1 LEILSAAAELNRRA
15 NGAGAPAA
23 NLVSGESPPAPLDR
37 SIFEGEIQIMRL
49 LNSSVCSRIPT
60 LLFALACML
69 LVGGSAGSANAQV
82 RKGGTAMPANP
93 EDASPSFNE
102 YRGIQLGMISDDV
115 RKKLGDPRDKGEE
128 QDFWVF
134 NEEEMAQVVYDK
146 THKVITISADFTN
159 ATKAITAKQVFG
171 TDVEAKADG
180 SVYKMVRYTKA
191 GYWLSY
197 NRTGGSTPLTTI
209 TLQKIQ

>member
-1 LEILSAAAELNRRA
+1 MIR
-15 NGAGAPAA
+15 
-23 NLVSGESPPAPLDR
+23 PP
-37 SIFEGEIQIMRL
+37 

-60 LLFALACML
+60 LLFTATCLLLACA
-69 LVGGSAGSANAQV
+69 GAGSVNAQV
-82 RKGGTAMPANP
+82 RRGVTAVAANP
-93 EDASPSFNE
+93 DDAAPAFNE
-102 YRGIQLGMISDDV
+102 YRGVQLGMISDDV
-115 RKKLGDPRDKGEE
+115 RKKLGAPRDKGEE

-134 NEEEMAQVVYDK
+134 NEEEMAQIVYDK

-159 ATKAITAKQVFG
+159 ASKAITAKQVFG
-171 TDVEAKADG
+171 ADIEAKADG
-180 SVYKMVRYTKA
+180 SVYKMVRYPKA

>member
-1 LEILSAAAELNRRA
+1 
-15 NGAGAPAA
+15 
-23 NLVSGESPPAPLDR
+23 
-37 SIFEGEIQIMRL
+37 MRL

-60 LLFALACML
+60 LLFTAACL
-69 LVGGSAGSANAQV
+69 LVVCGSAGSVSAQV
-82 RKGGTAMPANP
+82 RKGVTATPANP
-93 EDASPSFNE
+93 DEASPAFNE
-102 YRGIQLGMISDDV
+102 YRGIQLGMVSDEV

-128 QDFWVF
+128 QDFWIF

-159 ATKAITAKQVFG
+159 ANKAITAKQVFG
-171 TDVEAKADG
+171 ADIEAKADG
-180 SVYKMVRYTKA
+180 SVYKMVRYPKA

-209 TLQKIQ
+209 TLQRIQ